1 MVQLLQQHL
10 NHVRQQQKVQADA
23 KCTKRSFQ
31 VGEWVFL
38 KLQPYVQTS
47 IAHRPY
53 PKLAFKYYG
62 PYTVLQRI
70 GHPESSVRPKSVNGT
85 KRRAKLQLLHVML
98 VAKVQALVQSPE
110 VMRWDE
116 GRVVPVR
123 RIR

>member
-47 IAHRPY
+47 RANH
-53 PKLAFKYYG
+53 KLSFKYFG
-62 PYTVLQRI
+62 PFQIVKQI
-70 GHPESSVRPKSVNGT
+70 GEVAYRLDLPETSTMHPVFHVSLLKRAVEVSSSNS
-85 KRRAKLQLLHVML
+85 H
-98 VAKVQALVQSPE
+98 
-110 VMRWDE
+110 
-116 GRVVPVR
+116 
-123 RIR
+123 